1 MEPASAGST
10 RSRIE
15 PGDDR
20 RAGSLARRPMA
31 ATVTLVIPSY
41 NEERRLPRLAASLR
55 DSASRDLAGA
65 GLELVET
72 IVVDDGSLDSSA
84 DVLRQEEALTP
95 GLAPVIREGENEG
108 KGAAVA
114 AGADRARGDLVL
126 LSDVDLAA
134 PLSEAAKLLAA
145 IEDGAEVA
153 IGSRA
158 IDPRQ
163 VNGIPLRRRVMG
175 RAFNALV
182 RTMSG
187 LPYRD
192 TQCGF
197 KLFRTPVAR
206 ELLAEQ
212 ITPRFAFDVEILM
225 RARRAGLHVEEV
237 PIEYHHDP
245 DSTIAP
251 GRASLQMAAD
261 VAHLAWRLRRR

>member
-1 MEPASAGST
+1 
-10 RSRIE
+10 
-15 PGDDR
+15 
-20 RAGSLARRPMA
+20 MA

-41 NEERRLPRLAASLR
+41 NEERRLPRLAAALR
-55 DSASRDLAGA
+55 DTAPRDLASA

-84 DVLRQEEALTP
+84 DVLRQEEAMTP
-95 GLAPVIREGENEG
+95 GLAALIREGENEG

-114 AGADRARGDLVL
+114 AGVYCASGDLVL
-126 LSDVDLAA
+126 VSDVDLAA
-134 PLSEAAKLLAA
+134 PLAEAGKLLAA
-145 IEDGAEVA
+145 LEDGADVA

-158 IDPRQ
+158 IDPSGDT
-163 VNGIPLRRRVMG
+163 GIPMRRRMG
-175 RAFNALV
+175 SRAFNALV

-197 KLFRTPVAR
+197 KLFPTAVAR

-212 ITPRFAFDVEILM
+212 LTPRFAFDVEILM
-225 RARRAGLHVEEV
+225 RARRGGLDVEEV

-245 DSTIAP
+245 DSSLAP
-251 GRASLQMAAD
+251 GRASMQMAWD
-261 VAHLAWRLRRR
+261 VARLAWQLRGSG